1 MLSNFI
7 QLIIFLLSLLF
18 IQAIGDGGQ
27 GWSNALLYIFL
38 SPTIRRQLFVLPF
51 LRLLHFS
58 IKKSGFSHLI
68 DEPPTEERRERDT
81 RLPRQNGRKVT
92 LIQASDYSSGALEW
106 DTFDDIR
113 VEDAHA

>member
-1 MLSNFI
+1 MQTQVVAII
-7 QLIIFLLSLLF
+7 QVIIFCFRSF

-58 IKKSGFSHLI
+58 IKKAGFSHII
-68 DEPPTEERRERDT
+68 DEPPSDEERRERDT
-81 RLPRQNGRKVT
+81 RLPRQGAENGGK
-92 LIQASDYSSGALEW
+92 LKLGDCSSGLEW
-106 DTFDDIR
+106 DTVDDINI
-113 VEDAHA
+113 AHA